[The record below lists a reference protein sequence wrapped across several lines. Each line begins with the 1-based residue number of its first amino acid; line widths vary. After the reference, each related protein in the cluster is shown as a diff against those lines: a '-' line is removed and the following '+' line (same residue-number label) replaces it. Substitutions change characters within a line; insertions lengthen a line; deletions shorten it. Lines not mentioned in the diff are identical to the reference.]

1 AEQVSQIDDDALE
14 KSTWDMDVDD
24 TVDVLPA
31 KNQEIRI
38 DNCPEDAKGSF
49 SLTIDG
55 KNKQCTKESN
65 SIIFDASKLTL
76 GQHKYDLNFLG
87 DDKYAPATKSGILN
101 VSEIIF
107 IAPESFRCSGSFG
120 DPYDDLFESNV
131 KYLNSKVGTLKVY
144 TNDKLKL
151 DIDLLNHPIKKTYD
165 EENYFYYHIYPDASN
180 QFYTLY
186 FRTYAV
192 VQKTDL
198 RVEYRDND
206 TNFVKSKIIDTTY
219 RLSCPSAV
227 NCGEDLSI
235 DAPNDIIASKLSFEI
250 NGTKYKIYNTSYYDD
265 GISAKVNSY
274 YASIKSLPCGNYAAK
289 LSYSGDKKYPA
300 LTKDVKLSIIPSGS
314 KKIFVGEDLY
324 LDYENG
330 DPIGTQDNLPLFYDD
345 EEFNFE
351 EYFKDGNNFTKFGLE
366 IDGKIYDVYPVMI
379 HDVGASERFIRYV
392 ALTKELPCGNYLA
405 KLNFNNED
413 YKIYNLSVIPYDLDI
428 GEDWTYGDFI
438 RFMYSNNLTGYIK
451 IEVNSKEVYNKNVN
465 ENSVSW
471 SEYAK
476 VSDIDISKYLDWGSN
491 EVSFEY
497 YGGNYPDFTEK
508 VNLTYTYTF
517 YLENM
522 TFYYGSY
529 YSEDG
534 WRSNHY
540 YLWNIPEELFN
551 DKLSVKIDGVKY
563 SIDYTNQEVDI
574 SQLDVGYH
582 TVAVSYKGDDKFYP
596 LTEKAYINV
605 TYPKIS
611 IPKTVTNGN
620 NEIVIVVPGKS
631 GTFKIT
637 AKTIRSTPKSNQNT
651 YEFFAKLVNGQAKV
665 SLAQLSGG
673 KYVIDVEGRIDG
685 KYYDSIEEITVKNT
699 KLAAKDTSV
708 YYKSGNGFKVKVTTA
723 AGKVIKNKYVKF
735 YINGKYVKNV
745 KTTKNGYATLKITK
759 AP

>member
-1 AEQVSQIDDDALE
+1 MKVNKFIFVCLLLAILTVGAVSAADNATDEISLEEETVVDSPIDEAEQVSQIDEDALE
-14 KSTWDMDVDD
+14 KSNWDMDVDD
-24 TVDVLPA
+24 TVDVFPA

-38 DNCPEDAKGSF
+38 DNCPEDAKGNF
-49 SLTIDG
+49 SLAIDEI
-55 KNKQCTKESN
+55 NKECAKESN

-76 GQHKYDLNFLG
+76 GQHNYALNFLG
-87 DDKYAPATKSGILN
+87 DDKYNPTTKSGILN
-101 VSEIIF
+101 VVTPLS
-107 IAPESFRCSGSFG
+107 
-120 DPYDDLFESNV
+120 
-131 KYLNSKVGTLKVY
+131 T
-144 TNDKLKL
+144 
-151 DIDLLNHPIKKTYD
+151 
-165 EENYFYYHIYPDASN
+165 EE
-180 QFYTLY
+180 L
-186 FRTYAV
+186 
-192 VQKTDL
+192 
-198 RVEYRDND
+198 
-206 TNFVKSKIIDTTY
+206 
-219 RLSCPSAV
+219 
-227 NCGEDLSI
+227 
-235 DAPNDIIASKLSFEI
+235 
-250 NGTKYKIYNTSYYDD
+250 
-265 GISAKVNSY
+265 
-274 YASIKSLPCGNYAAK
+274 
-289 LSYSGDKKYPA
+289 
-300 LTKDVKLSIIPSGS
+300 
-314 KKIFVGEDLY
+314 FVGADLY

-351 EYFKDGNNFTKFGLE
+351 EYFKKGGNFTKFGLE
-366 IDGKIYDVYPVMI
+366 IDGKIYDVFPVMI

-405 KLNFNNED
+405 KLNFNNEH
-413 YKIYNLSVIPYDLDI
+413 YKVYNLTVVPYNLDI

-465 ENSVSW
+465 ENSYSW

-476 VSDIDISKYLDWGSN
+476 VSDIDISKYLKWGSN
-491 EVSFEY
+491 EVSFKY
-497 YGGNYPDFTEK
+497 YGGNYQNFTEK
-508 VNLTYTYTF
+508 VNLTYAYTF

-529 YSEDG
+529 YSEEG

-540 YLWNIPEELFN
+540 YLWDIPEELSN

-563 SIDYTNQEVDI
+563 SIDYINQEVDI

-582 TVAVSYKGDDKFYP
+582 TVVVSYKGDDKFYP

-620 NEIVIVVPGKS
+620 NEIVIVVPGKNA
-631 GTFKIT
+631 TFKIT

-651 YEFFAKLVNGQAKV
+651 YEFSAKLVNGQAKV

-685 KYYDSIEEITVKNT
+685 KYYDSIKEVTVKNT

-735 YINGKYVKNV
+735 YINGKYVKKV
-745 KTTKNGYATLKITK
+745 KTTKNGYATLKIAKVPGSYKITAKYGKVKITRKLTVKHAVTLK
-759 AP
+759 AVTVKKSAKKLVLTATLKQGKKALKNKKVTFKFNGKTYKAKTNKKGVAKVTIKKAVLKKLKVGKNVAYQATYLKDTVKKTAKVKK